1 MTASLTNLVDLHELG
16 VGTRPFYGHLD
27 DVCRRRH
34 CKFRERP
41 KPVEVGSYGVDGC
54 TCLHLMRNNKKRKR
68 SRSVQIHGEFCLITS
83 CFHWW
88 FRYKKRLWVQ
98 KTEGANCTTQRRRLP
113 RREGIP
119 MPWGQSRQEMRR
131 WRGTGS
137 QVPTVK
143 QGGTLTTQFCS
154 ERPMSE
160 CAWLTLPRS
169 TCKLLVL
176 NSLRKDRLPRK
187 SWPGSSISLKCFLG
201 VTNRALHYSN
211 QDIMRK
217 EPRPKVHTH
226 VHTLP
231 PQGQFTR
238 CEEN

>member
-1 MTASLTNLVDLHELG
+1 MTKREREVAQCKYRVNFALSLPVFTGGLG
-16 VGTRPFYGHLD
+16 IRNGSG
-27 DVCRRRH
+27 CRRLRAPTAPLSGDSPGG
-34 CKFRERP
+34 K
-41 KPVEVGSYGVDGC
+41 VE
-54 TCLHLMRNNKKRKR
+54 
-68 SRSVQIHGEFCLITS
+68 
-83 CFHWW
+83 
-88 FRYKKRLWVQ
+88 
-98 KTEGANCTTQRRRLP
+98 EGK
-113 RREGIP
+113 IP
-119 MPWGQSRQEMRR
+119 MPWGQSRQEMRC
-131 WRGTGS
+131 WRGIGS

-143 QGGTLTTQFCS
+143 QGGTLTAQFCS
-154 ERPMSE
+154 ERPGSE

-201 VTNRALHYSN
+201 VTNRAVHYSN

-217 EPRPKVHTH
+217 EPHPKVHTH

-238 CEEN
+238 CKEN